1 MPRIRSTGWQCED
14 RHGRE
19 ARIDP
24 LCHTLVGAALAR
36 SGLAKRTAL
45 GATALVVGANLPDI
59 DALAYFAAPA
69 ADLEWRRGWT
79 HGVLALALLPLIL
92 TLALLLVHW
101 ASGWRRRWSSSASV
115 SSGQL
120 LLLSGIAV
128 LSHPILDTL
137 NTYGVRWLMPFSDEW
152 FYGDALFIIDPWVWF
167 VLGVGVLSSLRRY
180 KKKRPSAVTP
190 ARRALGLSAIYVAAM
205 ALSGWGARR
214 TV

>member
-1 MPRIRSTGWQCED
+1 MSSLGSSGRKCED

-79 HGVLALALLPLIL
+79 HGILAQALLPFML
-92 TLALLLVHW
+92 TLTLLLVHS
-101 ASGWRRRWSSSASV
+101 ASRWRRRWSSSA
-115 SSGQL
+115 
-120 LLLSGIAV
+120 
-128 LSHPILDTL
+128 
-137 NTYGVRWLMPFSDEW
+137 
-152 FYGDALFIIDPWVWF
+152 
-167 VLGVGVLSSLRRY
+167 
-180 KKKRPSAVTP
+180 
-190 ARRALGLSAIYVAAM
+190 
-205 ALSGWGARR
+205 
-214 TV
+214 